1 MVTKKAN
8 VPPLNTADEIQAW
21 HDKLNKAEKLIE
33 LLEIPSYKE
42 PFGAWVSVYAHD
54 LYDILMDEE
63 KLKELVS
70 KLKLKAFW

>member
-1 MVTKKAN
+1 MAQSKM
-8 VPPLNTADEIQAW
+8 PPLDTPEQIQAW
-21 HDKLNKAEKLIE
+21 HDKLKKAENLIDA
-33 LLEIPSYKE
+33 LDIPSSKDA
-42 PFGAWVSVYAHD
+42 FGAWVVVYAHD